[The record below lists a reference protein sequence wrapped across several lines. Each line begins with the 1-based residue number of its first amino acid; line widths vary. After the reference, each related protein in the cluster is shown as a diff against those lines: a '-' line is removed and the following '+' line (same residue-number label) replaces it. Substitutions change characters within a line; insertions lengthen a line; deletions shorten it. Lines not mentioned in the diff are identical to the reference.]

1 MARSGGHMI
10 LASSALSIL
19 VFAALV
25 QYYVHTQ
32 FPVHRPGS
40 KVIDFLSYLLSFVT
54 LPVIRQFFTINE
66 AYWDSDHE
74 LQGIKTGVDVY
85 RDDHGIPY
93 VFGHN
98 DIPSVGD
105 LPWKINRRRT
115 MSATFKHLSN
125 IQVTGVVS
133 NLWKYLT
140 EGSSGRE
147 RKVLRMNGLLID
159 SKTIEKKL
167 AVLPPDGLYKLR
179 RVAQAWSEAAAKLP
193 ARPIEFALLDWEP
206 STDWTPKEVIQISLA
221 FSLFLNRGLT
231 IDFCRVLLK
240 KELGRYWKTFDI
252 RLSDPRIP
260 FVNSE
265 GMFPSLFDQNGL
277 RISLSPAKEKMDDAW
292 ARHRPGDVHGPQKGF
307 GESRSVT
314 SARNAES
321 RMQQNDGKNSTGE
334 DEKRHKLEHEGETAG
349 KPGRGRSNPKG
360 GVNNPSVTWG
370 GWGGSNSWAVS
381 GKYTASGFPILAGDP
396 HLEAHAPGFWLPIF
410 RSVGPSSLLTTDS
423 DASRTWAGRENHGVD
438 GGEGHAAGTNEEPSR
453 VVGAAFVGSA
463 TIFVGHNG
471 NSAWSQTIAHT
482 DIEDLFLVKLDRSG
496 KNYLYDG
503 QWIPLHT
510 RVEEIFVKGVAN
522 PIKRLLRFTHHGPLI
537 SDVYKEL
544 RALVKD
550 DEALA
555 FASVAARAHP
565 AINFGDKLNSAKDWR
580 DLVALGRENEQIEF
594 VTIWATREGDIG
606 ASLTGGV
613 PARSLPPDGGGD
625 FRDGSKSSADWNGVV
640 PTEAL
645 PHVMNPPQGF
655 IATANCQLA
664 PDEKD
669 ILGQAYVP
677 GRIRRIHER
686 LNALVKEKKIT
697 VQDMMDVQLDIESVN
712 GREFREY
719 VLRTVLFAFD
729 SSALGDPEKSGE
741 KPRKVNEAEQST
753 KQGNE
758 NDGSSY
764 ISPDEQRVREICAKE
779 GVNQHD
785 GELLADILRTWDGRM
800 NVESVGATV
809 YEVWMQWM
817 LQDLF
822 KLHKFSDH
830 ALFVVAGGGFHALWL
845 PRTEM
850 LNHWRNNLL
859 RALENNDNLI
869 SDVTTPVSLLCKS
882 ASSALRW
889 LRARYGEA
897 GPLWY
902 WGSVRARFFTHTMGE
917 AVPLLRHTAS
927 IGPWRWGGNFG
938 TIRAHHSEPH
948 VLSHEMPQNSQ
959 FTKGLDTPTFRMV
972 VDTGDFKNS
981 YWSFAPG
988 VSGWIG
994 SRHYEDMAHSMAEGS
1009 GAKQKNTRM
1018 TLPIRHSE
1026 SSPVSRRVLR
1036 LHVFPFPRVVILA
1049 SLLFSVSAH
1058 VLQKSCFP
1066 CCGQTSRS
1074 PLLPSRTLGFFLWAL
1089 RHPGTEE
1096 VEAERKLSFRIGL
1109 LLASHLARNWT
1120 KCFCAWYVC
1129 TVLDSPMVWPL
1140 LVGLCI
1146 MCLR

>member
-1 MARSGGHMI
+1 MTRSGGHVI

-98 DIPSVGD
+98 ADDVGYVQAFIEYTERPFQLEFLRRLCAGTLAATLGAD
-105 LPWKINRRRT
+105 LLNT
-115 MSATFKHLSN
+115 DH
-125 IQVTGVVS
+125 VS
-133 NLWKYLT
+133 
-140 EGSSGRE
+140 R
-147 RKVLRMNGLLID
+147 LLID
-159 SKTIEKKL
+159 SKTIEERL
-167 AVLPPDGLYKLR
+167 EVLPPDGLYKLR

-206 STDWTPKEVIQISLA
+206 SKDWTPKEVVQISLA

-240 KELGRYWKTFDI
+240 KELGRYWKAFDI
-252 RLSDPRIP
+252 RLSDSRIP

-265 GMFPSLFDQNGL
+265 GIFPSLFDQNGL

-292 ARHRPGDVHGPQKGF
+292 ARRRPRDLHGPQKGF
-307 GESRSVT
+307 SESRSAT
-314 SARNAES
+314 AARKAES
-321 RMQQNDGKNSTGE
+321 RMQQIDGKNSTRE
-334 DEKRHKLEHEGETAG
+334 DEKRHTLEQEGDKAG
-349 KPGRGRSNPKG
+349 KPGRGRSSPKG
-360 GVNNPSVTWG
+360 DVNNPSVTWG

-423 DASRTWAGRENHGVD
+423 DSSRTGAGRENHGAD
-438 GGEGHAAGTNEEPSR
+438 GGEGHAAGANEEPSR

-510 RVEEIFVKGVAN
+510 RVEEISVKGVAN
-522 PIKRLLRFTHHGPLI
+522 PVKRLLRFTHHGPLI
-537 SDVYKEL
+537 SDVYEEL

-550 DEALA
+550 EEALA

-565 AINFGDKLNSAKDWR
+565 AVNFGDKLNSAKDWR
-580 DLVALGRENEQIEF
+580 DLLALGRENEQIEF
-594 VTIWATREGDIG
+594 VTIWATWEGDIG

-613 PARSLPPDGGGD
+613 PARSLPPNGGGD

-640 PTEAL
+640 PTETL

-677 GRIRRIHER
+677 GSRIRRIHER

-712 GREFREY
+712 GREFRAY
-719 VLRTVLFAFD
+719 VLRSVLFAFD
-729 SSALGDPEKSGE
+729 SSALGDPEKGGE
-741 KPRKVNEAEQST
+741 KPRKVNKAEQSA
-753 KQGNE
+753 KRGKE
-758 NDGSSY
+758 DDESSHS
-764 ISPDEQRVREICAKE
+764 SPDEQRVREICAKE
-779 GVNQHD
+779 GVNEHD

-809 YEVWMQWM
+809 YEVWMQWL

-822 KLHKFSDH
+822 KLHRFSDH
-830 ALFVVAGGGFHALWL
+830 ALFVVAGGGFHSLWL

-869 SDVTTPVSLLCKS
+869 SDVTTPVSLLCMS

-948 VLSHEMPQNSQ
+948 VLSHEMPQESQ

-1009 GAKQKNTRM
+1009 EIM
-1018 TLPIRHSE
+1018 LPMLWTDEQIAAAAVTHSRFL
-1026 SSPVSRRVLR
+1026 PVGFKAPRRRGGGSR
-1036 LHVFPFPRVVILA
+1036 
-1049 SLLFSVSAH
+1049 
-1058 VLQKSCFP
+1058 KE
-1066 CCGQTSRS
+1066 
-1074 PLLPSRTLGFFLWAL
+1074 
-1089 RHPGTEE
+1089 TE
-1096 VEAERKLSFRIGL
+1096 F
-1109 LLASHLARNWT
+1109 
-1120 KCFCAWYVC
+1120 
-1129 TVLDSPMVWPL
+1129 
-1140 LVGLCI
+1140 
-1146 MCLR
+1146 